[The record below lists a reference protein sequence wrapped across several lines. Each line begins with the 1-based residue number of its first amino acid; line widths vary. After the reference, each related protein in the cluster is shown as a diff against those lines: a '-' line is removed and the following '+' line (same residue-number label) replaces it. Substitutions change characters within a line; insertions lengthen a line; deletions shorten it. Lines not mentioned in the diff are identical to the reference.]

1 MSMTADE
8 IIYSKRKRLAI
19 SVLPG
24 GKVVVRAP
32 LKTRTSIIQ
41 DFINANQVW
50 IAAAKTKMSAIPEQT
65 VYHFCEGEA
74 IWYLGKTYPLHLV
87 PKVKGG
93 FIFEPG
99 KYFLLQAD
107 QQEWA
112 AALLTAFYRKE
123 TRQLTSGFIEHY
135 TLLTGLR
142 PSVVRINSA
151 RTRWGS
157 CSAKNALN
165 FSFRLAMTPIE
176 CVEYIVV
183 HELAHIR
190 HHNHSANYWALVAK
204 LLPDFKIRR
213 TWLKRNGLSIPTIP

>member
-8 IIYSKRKRLAI
+8 IIYSRRKRLAI

-32 LKTRTSIIQ
+32 LKTRPSTIEH
-41 DFINANQVW
+41 FISANQLW
-50 IAAAKTKMSAIPEQT
+50 ISSAKSKMSAIPAPT
-65 VYHFCEGEA
+65 VYRFAEGESL
-74 IWYLGKTYPLHLV
+74 WYLGKAYPLHII

-93 FIFEPG
+93 LAFEPG
-99 KYFLLQAD
+99 KYFLLQSG
-107 QQEWA
+107 QQKRGA
-112 AALLTAFYRKE
+112 SLLTAFYRKQ
-123 TRQLTSGFIEHY
+123 TRQLTAGFIVHY
-135 TLLTGLR
+135 AQLSGLK
-142 PSVVRINSA
+142 PSAVRINSA

-183 HELAHIR
+183 HELAHVR
-190 HHNHSANYWALVAK
+190 HHNHSADFWALVVK
-204 LLPDFKIRR
+204 LYPDFKTQRA
-213 TWLKRNGLSIPTIP
+213 WLKRHGLSLPMIQ